1 MIRDSRP
8 NALNKDVPSFLVY
21 PDGSH
26 SLGVISPAATR
37 PEEDAGLISQQ
48 VQYRRF
54 LTGAGAARSVS
65 VLGVQSA
72 AYFWAPNTMTPN

>member
-1 MIRDSRP
+1 MKYWFDVERVRSILPRDSRP

-37 PEEDAGLISQQ
+37 SEEESG
-48 VQYRRF
+48 
-54 LTGAGAARSVS
+54 
-65 VLGVQSA
+65 
-72 AYFWAPNTMTPN
+72 

>member
-1 MIRDSRP
+1 MIRDSRA

-37 PEEDAGLISQQ
+37 PEEDTGLIFEI
-48 VQYRRF
+48 VCIWKV
-54 LTGAGAARSVS
+54 AIICD
-65 VLGVQSA
+65 
-72 AYFWAPNTMTPN
+72 

>member
-1 MIRDSRP
+1 MNIPQLILNKKNSYVMKYWFDVERVRSILPRDSRP

-37 PEEDAGLISQQ
+37 SEEDSG
-48 VQYRRF
+48 
-54 LTGAGAARSVS
+54 
-65 VLGVQSA
+65 
-72 AYFWAPNTMTPN
+72 